1 MYHVLYLMNKFI
13 TLLIFI
19 IIPDNMAVSS
29 GFEWLLVRDT
39 AVVSSSGFDL
49 LLLLGRDTAVAA
61 THGRGSGGVVTS
73 VSNDRT
79 IN

>member
-1 MYHVLYLMNKFI
+1 MHHVLYLMNKFI

-19 IIPDNMAVSS
+19 IIPGKLAVSS
-29 GFEWLLVRDT
+29 GFDW
-39 AVVSSSGFDL
+39 
-49 LLLLGRDTAVAA
+49 LLGRDTAVAA
-61 THGRGSGGVVTS
+61 TPGVGSGGVSTS